1 MKNLFNAIH
10 YYSENKPLSEAI
22 VTEEKVVNYA
32 ELYKFIIALQT
43 ELTEL
48 NIHKLGIYAENSIEW
63 VLVDLAATLANITVV
78 PIPLFF
84 TQNQIEHLIEDSQIN
99 FIFTSEKQN
108 PLIIKFL
115 NNTYDQ
121 IGQLKEIDSKI
132 ISGQFI
138 QLSNTTEKLSEIVPA
153 KITYTSG
160 STGSPKGVCLAKD
173 TISSIT
179 ESLSNALRSSQLQRH
194 LCLIPFATLLENIAG
209 IYVALQMGRSIVVR
223 EVNKFGLVSN
233 HEFDVKKF
241 AATVNHYQIQS
252 VILLPQML
260 KAIVEYVQITGSAE
274 LVSLKF
280 IAVGGGKVAPDLL
293 IQCQQF
299 NLPVYEGYGLSECA
313 SVVSLNVPEAR
324 KIGSVGQP
332 LPHVDVHISEQGEVL
347 VRGNAMQGYLNESI
361 VDNLIHTGDAGFI
374 DDDGY
379 LFITG
384 RIKQIIV
391 SSFGRNIS
399 PEWVESNSLNEP
411 EINQIAIFGEAQPY
425 LAAVVYAKDFIH
437 DDEIEQAIEKA
448 NTRLPDYAHIKHW
461 CRSIEPFSLE
471 NNMLTDNGKLR
482 RNEIKQ
488 QFNAFLF
495 PDDYSFQIRNLSI
508 TSND

>member
-1 MKNLFNAIH
+1 MNNLFNAIQYH
-10 YYSENKPLSEAI
+10 AENYPLSEAI
-22 VTEEKVVNYA
+22 VTEKNVVNYA
-32 ELYKFIIALQT
+32 ELYKLVLALKT
-43 ELTEL
+43 ELTAL
-48 NIHKLGIYAENSIEW
+48 SIQKLGIYAENSIEW
-63 VLVDLAATLANITVV
+63 VLIDLAATLANITVI

-84 TQNQIEHLIEDSQIN
+84 TQNQVEHLIEDSQIN
-99 FIFTSEKQN
+99 FIYTSEKQN
-108 PLIIKFL
+108 LLINKFIKEA
-115 NNTYDQ
+115 YQQ
-121 IGQLKEIDSKI
+121 IGEKLLEIDSKI
-132 ISGQFI
+132 ISGEFI
-138 QLSNTTEKLSEIVPA
+138 QLSNIPEKLNEIVPA

-179 ESLSNALRSSQLQRH
+179 ESLSNALRSSHLQRH

-209 IYVALQMGRSIVVR
+209 IYVALQMGRSIVVG
-223 EVNKFGLVSN
+223 EVNEWGLISN

-241 AATVNHYQIQS
+241 AETVAKYQIQS

-260 KAIVEYVQITGSAE
+260 KAIVEYVKKIGSTE
-274 LVSLKF
+274 LASLKF

-293 IQCQQF
+293 IQCQRF

-332 LPHVDVHISEQGEVL
+332 LPHVEVHINQQGEVV
-347 VRGNAMQGYLNESI
+347 VRGNAMQGYLNDST

-461 CRSIEPFSLE
+461 CRSQQPFSLA

-482 RNEIKQ
+482 RNEIKK

-495 PDDYSFQIRNLSI
+495 PDDYSFK
-508 TSND
+508 